1 MKTQMTQKIFTRDF
15 ILVFLAQFT
24 LQFVFN
30 ILIPTLPIYLS
41 RLGES
46 EVETGILI
54 GIFFF
59 SSLVFRPFVGKAL
72 LKIPEKTFMITGA
85 LLYSFTSFAFIL
97 TPPFWPFLIV
107 RFIQGIGFALFHTSS
122 YTLVANISPEARR
135 GQVLSYFLLAGNL
148 SGALAPPIGIF
159 LIEYF
164 SFTSLFLVCLGLSLC
179 SLFIAMRLKER
190 KVIPS
195 KDSSGGGAF
204 FISREALSPS
214 VIHAIALFIWGALT
228 AFFPLYSIHQGVA
241 NPGLFFTTIAV
252 MLFLGRALGG
262 KIVDFYSKES
272 IILPCLSTYI
282 ISMVLLA
289 FSKSQ
294 AMFILVAVIWGIGHA
309 FFSPAIM
316 AHILDRVGSPGPAMG
331 TLTAVTDLGISLGPV
346 VMGIVLHS
354 TSYPTMFLCL
364 AFIGIINLNCFYFFV
379 RNKGERGT

>member
-1 MKTQMTQKIFTRDF
+1 MTQKIFTRDF
-15 ILVFLAQFT
+15 ILACLAQFS
-24 LQFVFN
+24 LIFIFN

-54 GIFFF
+54 GVFFF

-97 TPPFWPFLIV
+97 APPFWPFLVV

-122 YTLVANISPEARR
+122 YTLVANISPETRR
-135 GQVLSYFLLAGNL
+135 GQVLSYFFLAANVA
-148 SGALAPPIGIF
+148 GALAPPIGIF
-159 LIEYF
+159 LIDSF
-164 SFTSLFLVCLGLSLC
+164 GFTSLFLVCLGLSLC
-179 SLFIAMRLKER
+179 SLFITMRLRKR
-190 KVIPS
+190 KVTPS
-195 KDSSGGGAF
+195 KDSSGGL

-214 VIHAIALFIWGALT
+214 IIHAIALFIWGALT
-228 AFFPLYSIHQGVA
+228 AFFPLYSIHRGVE

-262 KIVDFYSKES
+262 KIVDIYSKES

-282 ISMVLLA
+282 LSMVLLA

-309 FFSPAIM
+309 FFGPAVM
-316 AHILDRVGSPGPAMG
+316 VYILDRVSSPGPAMG
-331 TLTAVTDLGISLGPV
+331 TLTAITDLGISLGPV
-346 VMGIVLHS
+346 TMGIVLHS
-354 TSYPTMFLCL
+354 TSYPTMFLCM
-364 AFIGIINLNCFYFFV
+364 ACIGILNLNCFYFFV
-379 RNKGERGT
+379 RKKGEGRA

>member
-1 MKTQMTQKIFTRDF
+1 
-15 ILVFLAQFT
+15 
-24 LQFVFN
+24 
-30 ILIPTLPIYLS
+30 
-41 RLGES
+41 LGES

-54 GIFFF
+54 GAFFF
-59 SSLVFRPFVGKAL
+59 SSLILRPFVGKAL
-72 LKIPEKTFMITGA
+72 LKIPEKAFMITGA
-85 LLYSFTSFAFIL
+85 VLYSFSSIAFIF

-107 RFIQGIGFALFHTSS
+107 RFIQGIGFALFHTAS

-135 GQVLSYFLLAGNL
+135 GQVLSYFLLAANL

-159 LIEYF
+159 LIDYL
-164 SFTSLFLVCLGLSLC
+164 SFTSLFLACLGLSLC

-190 KVIPS
+190 KVTPS
-195 KDSSGGGAF
+195 RDSFGGSAF
-204 FISREALSPS
+204 FLSREALPS
-214 VIHAIALFIWGALT
+214 SIIHAIALFIWGALA
-228 AFFPLYSIHQGVA
+228 AFFPLYSIQQGVD

-262 KIVDFYSKES
+262 KIVDFYSKGS

-289 FSKSQ
+289 FSKTQ

-316 AHILDRVGSPGPAMG
+316 AYILDRVGSPGPAMG

-346 VMGIVLHS
+346 IMGIVVHS

-364 AFIGIINLNCFYFFV
+364 AFIGVLNLNCFFFFV
-379 RNKGERGT
+379 RKEGERRT